1 MLVERMLIKSAMPA
15 RVGSSAAFRQKKCL
29 LPEMEQDLAD
39 NSMLSRFGFMCNKK
53 KKNAVLLDRD
63 SVSTSGRTGW
73 LEERLLTLSPQ
84 PAGDRVLAVGMWPC
98 LK

>member
-1 MLVERMLIKSAMPA
+1 MPIKSAMPA

-39 NSMLSRFGFMCNKK
+39 SSMSSRLGLMCNKK
-53 KKNAVLLDRD
+53 KKNAVLLNRD
-63 SVSTSGRTGW
+63 SVSTLGGNGW

-84 PAGDRVLAVGMWPC
+84 PAGDRVLTVGMWPC